1 MIQLK
6 RFGKES
12 GDGLVSLP
20 FSSSQKTLT
29 PDSSDDPE
37 CTASTGSHFLP
48 LQEIKEPSTIPGH
61 SPQACST

>member
-12 GDGLVSLP
+12 GGGLVSLP
-20 FSSSQKTLT
+20 FSSSQETLT

-37 CTASTGSHFLP
+37 CTASAGNHFLP
-48 LQEIKEPSTIPGH
+48 LREIKEPSMIPGH
-61 SPQACST
+61 SPHACST